1 MQTIN
6 YDSSLYLYIRVFIY
20 KKTADSAHCDVIYF
34 VIFSSSI
41 SHSDVTYF
49 IKLKKTEGKIYEDG
63 KEK

>member
-1 MQTIN
+1 MKRMRTIN

-34 VIFSSSI
+34 AIFLSSI

-49 IKLKKTEGKIYEDG
+49 VFDEIEMIWYI
-63 KEK
+63 